1 MVQSTD
7 SLQVRRSI
15 GSYYRLTKPN
25 IWYLLVFTAMGAMIA
40 AGGLNISLRIATL
53 VIVSVSF
60 GSAAANTLTSYIDRD
75 MDAIMERTKNRP
87 IPSGEIT
94 PTRAFWFGLGLAL
107 LSIIM
112 ALAIHPLAAGLM
124 MFGLFDNVVVYS
136 VLLKRRSSWN
146 IILGGFSGGAPAL
159 IGYTAVTGAITL
171 EGILIASLVFVW
183 IPAHIWSLSL
193 RYKDDYSKVNVPML
207 PVVISLPNAIRV
219 IALSSILL
227 VVFSIALYFIGSF
240 GLAYLATAV
249 ISGTFVLI
257 KSVQL
262 VAKPSEENAW
272 NLFKISNPYLAI
284 LFVAMMIEAVI

>member
-40 AGGLNISLRIATL
+40 AGGLDISLRIATL